1 MKIPHWKD
9 IHTIVFDFDG
19 IFTNNKVYIDQ
30 DGKEIVR
37 CDRGDG
43 LGLDLLKCFII
54 KMNWDV
60 DYFILSK
67 EANPVVQRR
76 AEKLNIKCH
85 NNVSTKLL
93 FLKKYIHNRFSSER
107 ISGEGIIYLGNDL
120 NDLEAMI
127 FAGFS
132 VAPSDS
138 HPIILKTADLVL
150 EKKGGDGFVRLF
162 IENLIC
168 INQLENREVCDL
180 L

>member
-1 MKIPHWKD
+1 MKIPYWKD

-19 IFTNNKVYIDQ
+19 IFTNNKVYVDQ
-30 DGKEIVR
+30 EGKEMVQ

-43 LGLDLLKCFII
+43 LGLDLLKSFKI
-54 KMNWDV
+54 KMNWNV

-67 EANPVVQRR
+67 ESNPVVLKR

-85 NNVSTKLL
+85 NDVSTKFL
-93 FLKKYIHNRFSSER
+93 FLKKYIKDRFSNDR
-107 ISGEGIIYLGNDL
+107 ITGEGIIYLGNDL

-127 FAGFS
+127 FSGFS
-132 VAPSDS
+132 VAPSNS
-138 HPIILKTADLVL
+138 HPVILKTADLVL

-168 INQLENREVCDL
+168 INQLENREISDL